1 MLCGSIMY
9 KMKLPMVLAFNKT
22 DVVSHETC
30 MKWMVDCDAFQV
42 QNLNTFTLNYTCQHK
57 HSTHINTHLSTYA
70 TQISAQ
76 TMHTSEHRNSGYKNS
91 AMMAPVPETQDIMY
105 LRM

>member
-1 MLCGSIMY
+1 MLGGSIMY

-57 HSTHINTHLSTYA
+57 HSTNTPHTS

-76 TMHTSEHRNSGYKNS
+76 TMHTSEHRNSGYENS
-91 AMMAPVPETQDIMY
+91 EMMAPVPETQDIMH